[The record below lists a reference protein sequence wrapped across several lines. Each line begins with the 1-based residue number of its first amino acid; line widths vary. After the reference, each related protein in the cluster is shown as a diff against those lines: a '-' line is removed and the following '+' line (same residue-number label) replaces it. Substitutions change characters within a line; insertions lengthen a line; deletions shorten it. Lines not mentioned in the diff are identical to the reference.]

1 MKIVEGFEEAQEKIE
16 DWFSRIGKG
25 RYSRVLK
32 MARKPTRDEYVKVVG
47 ITALGIVIIGT
58 IGFIIYYLMVILA
71 KIP

>member
-1 MKIVEGFEEAQEKIE
+1 MPFIDRFENVQEKIE

-25 RYSRVLK
+25 RYSRILK
-32 MARKPTRDEYVKVVG
+32 MARKPTRDEYTKVVG
-47 ITALGIVIIGT
+47 ITALGIALIGA

>member
-1 MKIVEGFEEAQEKIE
+1 MTLIDKFENAQEKFE

-32 MARKPTRDEYVKVVG
+32 MARKPTRDEYLKVVG

-58 IGFIIYYLMVILA
+58 IGFIIYYTMVILA

>member
-1 MKIVEGFEEAQEKIE
+1 MTLIDKFENVQEKFE

-32 MARKPTRDEYVKVVG
+32 MARKPTRDEYLKVVG

-58 IGFIIYYLMVILA
+58 IGFIIYYMMVILA

>member
-1 MKIVEGFEEAQEKIE
+1 MALIDKFENAQEKFE

-32 MARKPTRDEYVKVVG
+32 MARKPTRDEYLKVVG

-58 IGFIIYYLMVILA
+58 IGFIIYYMMVILA

>member
-1 MKIVEGFEEAQEKIE
+1 MTLVDTFEEIQEKIE

-58 IGFIIYYLMVILA
+58 IGFIIYYIMVILT
-71 KIP
+71 KVP

>member
-1 MKIVEGFEEAQEKIE
+1 MALIDKFENVQEKFE

-32 MARKPTRDEYVKVVG
+32 MARKPTRDEYLKVVG

-58 IGFIIYYLMVILA
+58 IGFIIYYMMVILA

>member
-1 MKIVEGFEEAQEKIE
+1 MTIVDSFEEIQEKIE

-32 MARKPTRDEYVKVVG
+32 MARKPTRDEYIKVVG

-58 IGFIIYYLMVILA
+58 IGFLIYYIMVILT
-71 KIP
+71 KVP

>member
-1 MKIVEGFEEAQEKIE
+1 MTVVDTFEEIQEKIE

-58 IGFIIYYLMVILA
+58 IGFIIYYIMVILT
-71 KIP
+71 KVP

>member
-1 MKIVEGFEEAQEKIE
+1 MTIVDSFEEIQDKIE

-32 MARKPTRDEYVKVVG
+32 MARKPTRDEYIKVVG

-58 IGFIIYYLMVILA
+58 IGFLIYYIMVILT
-71 KIP
+71 KVP

>member
-1 MKIVEGFEEAQEKIE
+1 MAFIDKFENVQEKFE

-32 MARKPTRDEYVKVVG
+32 MARKPTRDEYLKVVG

-58 IGFIIYYLMVILA
+58 IGFIIYYMMVILA